1 MFLGQNVHILCG
13 MGSEV
18 RPTPDIGGIDIE
30 LLRLVISCLDAEDEE
45 EGFAEEDVFL
55 DTAPTPLPLPFE
67 PKLDEKEN
75 EDLEAVED
83 KEEEERVGEWLSVA
97 SSSFLRKTR

>member
-18 RPTPDIGGIDIE
+18 RPTPEIGGIDIE
-30 LLRLVISCLDAEDEE
+30 LLRLVTSCLDDEDEE
-45 EGFAEEDVFL
+45 EDFAEEDFL

-67 PKLDEKEN
+67 PKLDEEEN
-75 EDLEAVED
+75 EDLEALEE
-83 KEEEERVGEWLSVA
+83 KEEEERVDEWFSVA
-97 SSSFLRKTR
+97 SSLFLRKTR